1 MSPQYMVTVEF
12 RSNGINCT
20 VECLLSEA
28 TAMKIFLHD
37 LPWAG
42 RFRFDDAEMCIVF
55 SPFRNSGVLPVWDNF
70 LQPVTLSWQ
79 MAFVRCRRRGI
90 LTYVCSTVVGCWVFF
105 STGRFLHNAQ
115 QNFFA
120 HIAASLE
127 HPSCSAISNAQCQ
140 LVLAITT
147 KTTL

>member
-1 MSPQYMVTVEF
+1 
-12 RSNGINCT
+12 
-20 VECLLSEA
+20 
-28 TAMKIFLHD
+28 
-37 LPWAG
+37 
-42 RFRFDDAEMCIVF
+42 
-55 SPFRNSGVLPVWDNF
+55 
-70 LQPVTLSWQ
+70 

-140 LVLAITT
+140 LSFELYTKQARETKSQQRQTT
-147 KTTL
+147 SCAVMQKLLTVSAWME